1 MAPDGFEKLGFLIN
15 GQYPGPT
22 LEADWGDTII
32 VNVKNSLQ
40 HNGTSMH
47 WHGVRMLNSCQYD
60 GVNGVT
66 ECPIPPGGTVQYRFR
81 CTQHGTSWYH
91 SHFSAQYG
99 EGVVG
104 ALLIH
109 GPASQNYDHD
119 LGPMTLTDWF
129 HETIFALNIR
139 AIHSTKGPP
148 VADTGLINCTMK
160 GAFGGRYHVT
170 TLKKD
175 KKHRLRL
182 INTGIDNNFHVS
194 IDSHNFTV
202 ITSDFVPVKPYTTSS
217 ISINIGQRYDIIINA
232 NQAVGNYWLRA
243 DVATKCGRNRN
254 PTNIKSIIRY
264 EDAPEEEPTTQN
276 TITKSTA
283 CYDESVVPCA
293 LNQVPKAEFRNAV
306 SRLEMDFNMSTVNGP
321 LIQWLINGSDTLI
334 DWSKPTLEYVQDGN
348 FTFEDK
354 LNVFEINKKDEWV
367 FWYIQ
372 AVQGDPISAPHPM
385 HQIHVS
391 TALLLNS
398 IRKSLANTLIQ
409 GHGKPFAISLL

>member
-160 GAFGGRYHVT
+160 GAFRGRYHVT